1 MNDVIDNIL
10 DYEDQTKV
18 INLRN
23 QEQMEALDIFLQH
36 KGGRSFIFDV
46 LQECGISAR
55 VGSMGV
61 EEANHLNGR
70 RYIGQMIVDIIKQL
84 SPEILTRIEVE
95 NE

>member
-1 MNDVIDNIL
+1 MNEVIDDII
-10 DYEDQTKV
+10 DFEDQQRV

-36 KGGRSFIFDV
+36 KGGRSFVFDV
-46 LQECGISAR
+46 LNECGVYAR
-55 VGSMGV
+55 VGALSV

-70 RYIGQMIVDIIKQL
+70 RYVGQMIVDIIKQL
-84 SPEILTRIEVE
+84 SPEILTKIEVE